1 MKFVS
6 PYGNEPEANFIGGP
20 SQSGRAPPTEP
31 GMTLHGF
38 LVRLIWLCVLPPLLL
53 ACYLAFDRV
62 DREREAFAL
71 EAKHIASSVV
81 AGIDFALNART
92 GALGLL
98 AASPLADDPA
108 RWTALRLE
116 ALAFQRNLGG
126 HVVFADPTLATRF
139 HTLDPLDEQSL
150 TLDPHERAAAQGAL
164 ATGRATVAG
173 FVLAT
178 PTRRPSFSLAV
189 PGIRYGEPA
198 FVLVATFGVDSLQ
211 THLDEPS
218 LPEGWSAA
226 LISPEGE
233 PIAQRVA
240 GNRITAGAAVEQAL
254 RFAATS
260 EVHPWSVRVEIPH
273 EIHRRPII
281 AAITGLAL
289 AIVAA
294 ALLGILGGLAA
305 SRRLTRAIHAAVAPA
320 AGDPSTPVPEITEIA
335 EVRNRLEHSATAR
348 AAVEDELRE
357 LNASLEQRV
366 EQRTTELTQLNQEL
380 DSFAY
385 AVSHDLRAPLRAM
398 TGFANAL
405 KEDYG
410 ERLDGEAGLYLEQ
423 IDLAARKMGNL
434 IEGLLSLSRSTR
446 GELHTE
452 RMDVSAMAR
461 AALVDLAQ
469 SDPQRRV
476 SVDIEPDLVLY
487 GSPRMT
493 ERLLAN
499 LLENAW
505 KYTAHATQPWIRVQA
520 GQVDGRAGV
529 CIRDNG
535 AGFDMAHAERLF
547 QPFQRMHRQD
557 EFPGLGIGLATVQR
571 IVRRHGG
578 AIQAC
583 AEPGAGACFC
593 FTLAAE
599 GASS

>member
-71 EAKHIASSVV
+71 EAKHIAGSVV

-108 RWTALRLE
+108 RWPALRLE

-126 HVVFADPTLATRF
+126 HVVFADHALATLF
-139 HTLDPLDEQSL
+139 HTLDPLDEQAL
-150 TLDPHERAAAQGAL
+150 ALDPHERDAARSAL
-164 ATGRATVAG
+164 ATGQATIAG
-173 FVLAT
+173 FGPAT
-178 PTRRPSFSLAV
+178 PTRERGFSLAV
-189 PGIRYGEPA
+189 PGIRFGEA
-198 FVLVATFGVDSLQ
+198 VFVLVATFTIDALQ
-211 THLDEPS
+211 PHLDQPA

-226 LISPEGE
+226 LVGPDGE
-233 PIAQRVA
+233 VIVR
-240 GNRITAGAAVEQAL
+240 RTRDSRTAPRSTPDEVVSFTAASA
-254 RFAATS
+254 
-260 EVHPWSVRVEIPH
+260 VHPWSVRVEIPRSV
-273 EIHRRPII
+273 HRRPILE
-281 AAITGLAL
+281 AITGLAL
-289 AIVAA
+289 AILAA
-294 ALLGILGGLAA
+294 ALLALLGGLAA
-305 SRRLTRAIHAAVAPA
+305 SRRLTRALHAAVLPEQAGAP
-320 AGDPSTPVPEITEIA
+320 PSGIDIQEITEVRERLA
-335 EVRNRLEHSATAR
+335 ESATAR